1 MEITLVKRIPL
12 LLVALL
18 ALVVAAC
25 SSEQT
30 SSSTPPSQ
38 AEATATPEASSEA
51 PEPSSAAAE
60 PSDAPGGDGTALADI
75 LPDSLNGAPRTE
87 LPGMEAILGPA
98 LGAQG
103 LDPEDVEFIF
113 ATYGEGTDSVAVNGF
128 RIAGM
133 SQVSLEQF
141 GRLMA
146 GVDAQG
152 AQAETVTVGGK
163 SVLKFSGTE
172 GQAGSAYLYFADG
185 AMFTV
190 VSESEDLAGQ
200 LLAELP

>member
-1 MEITLVKRIPL
+1 MKRIPL

-38 AEATATPEASSEA
+38 AEATATPETSEA

-60 PSDAPGGDGTALADI
+60 PSDAPSGSGTALADI
-75 LPDSLNGAPRTE
+75 LPDSLDGAARTD

-98 LGAQG
+98 LAGQG

-113 ATYGEGTDSVAVNGF
+113 ATYGEGGDSVSVNGF

-190 VSESEDLAGQ
+190 VSESEDRAGQ